1 MDKYQR
7 KEKMNNIA
15 NIATFGALTPQEKT
29 YLDTLY
35 AQREPLMH
43 KAMGSKGLTPEESQR
58 YDTIQA
64 EIERLEKQNRTIFG
78 KMRPYMRVLAM
89 GIEYSRSKSIA
100 RALGASILPYPYMVY
115 LAYSAYTST
124 KTKSNPRIK
133 RTKRTKR
140 K

>member
-1 MDKYQR
+1 
-7 KEKMNNIA
+7 MNNIA

-35 AQREPLMH
+35 AQRQPLIN
-43 KAMGSKGLTPEESQR
+43 KAMRMDHSLTQQEEERLKQI
-58 YDTIQA
+58 DA
-64 EIERLEKQNRTIFG
+64 EINRLEKQNQTIIG

-115 LAYSAYTST
+115 LAYSAYTE
-124 KTKSNPRIK
+124 KTKRSNPRK
-133 RTKRTKR
+133 KTKRTKR